1 MLVWKY
7 SFLKFVLAV
16 ELIITAGG
24 ENVAPVPIE
33 DRVKEEL
40 PCVSNCMLIG
50 DKKKFLA
57 ILISLKVNTC
67 CPLQPVTGAPRIN
80 KRYVMQTEVDDEGSP
95 TDKLAPAAVDW
106 CKEVGS
112 PMTSLT
118 KVCASFRIW

>member
-1 MLVWKY
+1 MLVFKY
-7 SFLKFVLAV
+7 SSLKFVLAV

-57 ILISLKVNTC
+57 ILISLKVNTVTG
-67 CPLQPVTGAPRIN
+67 CPQKPVTIAARIN
-80 KRYVMQTEVDDEGSP
+80 TNVM
-95 TDKLAPAAVDW
+95 
-106 CKEVGS
+106 
-112 PMTSLT
+112 
-118 KVCASFRIW
+118 